1 MQNSTHSLSNFKEE
15 KIMNEKVKR
24 FLEDSE
30 KAAILCDLGLC
41 EKEYSPSGEETPE
54 YPLYDAEKKCYC
66 KEIPIAVTDEE

>member
-1 MQNSTHSLSNFKEE
+1 MS
-15 KIMNEKVKR
+15 EKVKR

-54 YPLYDAEKKCYC
+54 YPLYDAEKNV
-66 KEIPIAVTDEE
+66 IAKRFPLP